1 MFVGGPTSP
10 FANFPLGGIVVVTLA
25 VGISTK
31 LAAAFLGA
39 IILVYLYVS
48 LLLMRAKVSATDR
61 AVGYHALS
69 GWREVDVETAR
80 QGQLDD
86 VSAGMR
92 LSRLVLPGL
101 PFRAQPLALLTRKE
115 WRELLQTDGPNN
127 GWTGDQTVVRL
138 YRDIFRPDQR
148 QDSVGEDPD

>member
-25 VGISTK
+25 VGISTQ
-31 LAAAFLGA
+31 LAAVFLGL
-39 IILVYLYVS
+39 IVLIYLYVG
-48 LLLMRAKVSATDR
+48 LLLMRAKVAATDR
-61 AVGYHALS
+61 VVGYHALL
-69 GWREVDVETAR
+69 GWQEVDVEIAR

-92 LSRLVLPGL
+92 LSRLILPGL

-115 WRELLQTDGPNN
+115 WRELLQSDGPND

-138 YRDIFRPDQR
+138 YRDIFRPDKR
-148 QDSVGEDPD
+148 QDSASDDSD